1 MKEADFWQVKVAARL
16 HDPAEKALVLL
27 RDPAGHENGTSLAL
41 ARLAGLIEVTKD
53 SLDPDREKALASLTF
68 RTGLPRD
75 VYRIVQKADS
85 WAAAADRPNWPMERD
100 KEKEVPRVADWAQV
114 RWYEQAALIHPLSG
128 TTFELPGRLA
138 ATEIEN
144 IKHRSF
150 AHMADLVQACGAG
163 TTAGPDWHRIALALW
178 RFGPELKEEK
188 DAGKLGE
195 LWKLLPADTRV
206 PDHSI
211 WDHLDLVSALAGAFA
226 ADPENDAALLI
237 FSIGPVQSFIQAARK
252 TEDLW
257 AGSHL
262 LSRLLWEAARPLCEE
277 LGPDAVIYP
286 RLRGIALVDLWLR
299 DQMGLPAQLFHNCL
313 WRNKAPDANPLFSA
327 ALPNRFVAIVPASRA
342 RELALRCRDEV
353 RRWMLDLGMRT
364 VDRLLEVAG
373 IKEPDTERDDS
384 LPAYE
389 QMRRQ
394 LANFPEVHWASTPFN
409 LIRKMS
415 RSNASGSGDLDVSEL
430 RKAMAPFYGLEPS
443 DSAGFL
449 ATPAW
454 KLLSQELD
462 LPGGLTFYT
471 PQPGVLYPAVYELTD
486 RLLASAKTVRPFDQ
500 GRQEGWRCTLTGQ
513 AEWLT
518 TDRAHLTV
526 PKSERA
532 SGKVETLW
540 TRIAERKPAWAKRGE
555 HLSALP
561 AIKRLWPTLFAEEVK
576 AETGGLKQRFV
587 VSTHTMALAAQLERW
602 LEGSIAG
609 SEAAKQ
615 LRVRFEQMQPE
626 PVALPRRLVNRF
638 HNHPHLGLARCIPAL
653 LDAAR
658 ESEDE
663 KCWAEEVRRVRM
675 ALSGAQSLDEAP
687 RLETYY
693 GLVLMD
699 GDRMGRILSAASSAE
714 PDPEGPAASITF
726 LESFH
731 PQVRAGFKTLC
742 RSSPAL
748 KSYGDQP
755 RPVSPNRHMV
765 ISAALT
771 DFSQVVVP
779 HIVEEKHPGR
789 LIYSGGDDVLAML
802 PASDALPAA
811 QELRWA
817 YSGSFP
823 EHEAQDWNSLR
834 KGDALAAKQ
843 GFAWLKGR
851 LMRMMGLRATASCG
865 IVIAHHQ
872 APLSFVLRQLR
883 EAERLAKNFRRPDRC
898 NPGKIKERDAVHV
911 TVIKRSGST
920 LQLMLE
926 WNEQIALLEDLSK
939 FLARQDVSRRAV
951 YHIVEWLEQLPE
963 TDDRLDREMLESLL
977 AYQLK
982 RQSGDAAKAEADV
995 LAKRLAMEADGG
1007 AALKEPSGGFC
1018 GFGLKRREN
1027 HAKSWLRNF
1036 LCVADFLAREQR
1048 VTAGVTP

>member
-1 MKEADFWQVKVAARL
+1 MKESDFWQVKVAARL

-41 ARLAGLIEVTKD
+41 ARLAGLVQVDKETIE
-53 SLDPDREKALASLTF
+53 PDHERTLATLTF
-68 RTGLPRD
+68 RRGLRRD
-75 VYRIVQKADS
+75 IYEIVRKADR
-85 WAAAADRPNWPMERD
+85 WAAAADRPNWPMEQDR
-100 KEKEVPRVADWAQV
+100 EKNTPRVTDWAQV
-114 RWYEQAALIHPLSG
+114 RWFEQAVLIHPLWAA
-128 TTFELPGRLA
+128 TFQLPGGLA
-138 ATEIEN
+138 ETEIES
-144 IKHRSF
+144 IKTRSF
-150 AHMADLVQACGAG
+150 AHLADLVEACGAG
-163 TTAGPDWHRIALALW
+163 TAAKPDWRRIALALW
-178 RFGPELKEEK
+178 RFGPELREEK

-211 WDHLDLVSALAGAFA
+211 WDHLDLVSAFAGAFA
-226 ADPENDAALLI
+226 ADASQEAALLI
-237 FSIGPVQSFIQAARK
+237 FAIGPVQSFIQAARK

-257 AGSHL
+257 AGAHL
-262 LSRLLWEAARPLCEE
+262 LSCLLWEAARPLCEE

-299 DQMGLPAQLFHNCL
+299 DQMGLPAQLFDSCP

-342 RELALRCRDEV
+342 PDLAGKCRDEV
-353 RRWMLDLGMRT
+353 RRWVLDLGMRT

-373 IKEPDTERDDS
+373 LKEPGAERDDS
-384 LPAYE
+384 VPAYE
-389 QMRRQ
+389 QMRLQ
-394 LANFPEVHWASTPFN
+394 LANFPEVHWASTPFS
-409 LIRKMS
+409 LIRSMS

-430 RKAMAPFYGLEPS
+430 RKAMAPFYGVEPT

-454 KLLSQELD
+454 KLLSKELD
-462 LPGGLTFYT
+462 LPGRVTFYT
-471 PQPGVLYPAVYELTD
+471 PQPGVLYPAVYDLTD
-486 RLLASAKTVRPFDQ
+486 RLLASAKAVRPFEQ
-500 GRQEGWRCTLTGQ
+500 GRHEGWRCTLTGQ

-518 TDRAHLTV
+518 TDRDHLTV
-526 PKSERA
+526 PKGERA
-532 SGKVETLW
+532 SGKVETMW
-540 TRIAERKPAWAKRGE
+540 TRIAKRKPAWAKRGE

-561 AIKRLWPTLFAEEVK
+561 AIKRLWPTLFAEKVK
-576 AETGGLKQRFV
+576 GETGGRTHRFV
-587 VSTHTMALAAQLERW
+587 ISTHTMALAAQLERW
-602 LEGSIAG
+602 LEKSK
-609 SEAAKQ
+609 AASDITVELQARIDK
-615 LRVRFEQMQPE
+615 VEPE
-626 PVALPRRLVNRF
+626 PVALPRRLLRQF
-638 HNHPHLGLARCIPAL
+638 HDHPKLDLARRIPAL

-675 ALSGAQSLDEAP
+675 ALSGARSLDEAP

-693 GLVLMD
+693 GLLLMD
-699 GDRMGRILSAASSAE
+699 GDRMGLILSGASGE
-714 PDPEGPAASITF
+714 PEAEGPAASITF

-731 PQVRAGFKTLC
+731 PQVRAGFDALC
-742 RSSPAL
+742 GSTPAL

-771 DFSQVVVP
+771 DFSQLVVP
-779 HIVEEKHPGR
+779 HIVEEKHLGR

-802 PASDALPAA
+802 PASAALQAA

-817 YSGSFP
+817 YCGSFP

-834 KGDALAAKQ
+834 KGDALVAKQ
-843 GFAWLKGR
+843 GFGWLKGR
-851 LMRMMGLRATASCG
+851 LMRMMGLRATLSCG

-898 NPGKIKERDAVHV
+898 NPGKMKERDAVHV
-911 TVIKRSGST
+911 TVIKRSGTT
-920 LQLMLE
+920 LQLTLE
-926 WNEQIALLEDLSK
+926 WNEPIKLLEDLTK

-951 YHIVEWLEQLPE
+951 YHIVQWLEHLPE
-963 TDDRLDREMLESLL
+963 RGDRLDREMLQSLL

-982 RQSGDAAKAEADV
+982 RQACDAAKAAAEEFAE
-995 LAKRLAMEADGG
+995 RLAMEADRQ
-1007 AALKEPSGGFC
+1007 AALKDPSGGFC
-1018 GFGLKRREN
+1018 GSGRGRGEN
-1027 HAKSWLRNF
+1027 HAKSWLRHF

-1048 VTAGVTP
+1048 VTAGVSP